1 MCYLNQPNA
10 PSSWARQ
17 NFAPMTLKRKKML
30 FAFFLTS
37 HVSPV
42 RYYSFYTKHH
52 LAFVHVPL
60 ISIFGKPNITFLL
73 TRPFLRLKSCKS
85 LGSFILYNKTPVYLL
100 IIFFLISL
108 FTMNKY

>member
-1 MCYLNQPNA
+1 MGQTESRPYDIK
-10 PSSWARQ
+10 
-17 NFAPMTLKRKKML
+17 TKKML